1 MPRGPRQPH
10 DAYAALRSANYRR
23 FASGFAV
30 SSTGLQMMGTAVGW
44 EVYDRTDSA
53 MALGYTGLTRA
64 LPVIVLAL
72 PAGQII
78 DLFDRRRVLVLTQ
91 AAFALC
97 LAGLAAVSYFQGPVW
112 LIYAALFLTGCARV
126 FNGPSR
132 SSLLPQIIEPGVF
145 HNAVTWNSGVFQF
158 SAMAGP
164 LAAGV
169 ILAEFHAAWPVYLIT
184 AAGCATFA
192 VSASFIR
199 PREAARATG
208 GFTLRSMAEGVDHLR
223 REKTV
228 LGAIT
233 LDLFAV
239 LLGGATAMLPIYQR
253 DILKVGPEWLG
264 VLRAA
269 PFVGA
274 LVMSLVLAHRPP
286 FRRAGA
292 ALLWSVAGFGA
303 ATAVFGLAPWLWLSV
318 AALTIAGAVD
328 NISVVVRHVLVQV
341 RTPEHLRGRVSA
353 VNTVFI
359 ESSNEL
365 GAFESGLLA
374 AWLGPVFSVVS
385 GGLGTIAV
393 AAWVAWMWPPLRRL
407 GALHEEHI
415 PPAAPAGPAGEGE
428 TRAVEPVSPQSP
440 EA

>member
-1 MPRGPRQPH
+1 MPASPGRSAH
-10 DAYAALRSANYRR
+10 DPYAALRSPNYRR

-30 SSTGLQMMGTAVGW
+30 SSTGLQMMGTAIGW

-53 MALGYTGLTRA
+53 MALGLTGLARA
-64 LPVIVLAL
+64 APVILLAL
-72 PAGQII
+72 PAGQIV
-78 DLFDRRRVLVLTQ
+78 DLVDRRRVLVLTQ
-91 AAFALC
+91 TAFAVII
-97 LAGLAAVSYFQGPVW
+97 AGMAAASFFRAPVW
-112 LIYAALFLTGCARV
+112 FLYVALFLTGCARV

-158 SAMAGP
+158 AAMAGP
-164 LAAGV
+164 LAAG
-169 ILAEFHAAWPVYLIT
+169 LLLKRFDAAWPVYLCT
-184 AAGCATFA
+184 AAACALFA
-192 VSASFIR
+192 LSASFIR
-199 PREAARATG
+199 PRAAARAAG
-208 GFTLRSMAEGVDHLR
+208 GFTLRSMAEGVGHLR
-223 REKTV
+223 REKTI

-269 PFVGA
+269 PYIGA
-274 LVMSLVLAHRPP
+274 LLMSLLLAHRPP

-292 ALLWSVAGFGA
+292 ALLWSVASFGA
-303 ATAVFGLAPWLWLSV
+303 ATIVFGLTTNLWLSI
-318 AALTIAGAVD
+318 AALFIGGAVD
-328 NISVVVRHVLVQV
+328 NISVVIRHVLVQV

-365 GAFESGLLA
+365 GSFESGLVA
-374 AWLGPVFSVVS
+374 HWFGPVVSVVS
-385 GGLGTIAV
+385 GGVGTIVV
-393 AAWVAWMWPPLRRL
+393 AAWIAWMWPQLARL
-407 GALHEEHI
+407 GALHEETI
-415 PPAAPAGPAGEGE
+415 APAPTTDLPREDPP
-428 TRAVEPVSPQSP
+428 TPQSP
-440 EA
+440 PA

>member
-1 MPRGPRQPH
+1 
-10 DAYAALRSANYRR
+10 
-23 FASGFAV
+23 
-30 SSTGLQMMGTAVGW
+30 MGTAIGW
-44 EVYDRTDSA
+44 EIYDRTGSA
-53 MALGYTGLTRA
+53 MALGLTGLARA

-72 PAGQII
+72 PAGQIV
-78 DLFDRRRVLVLTQ
+78 DAFDRRRVLVMTQ
-91 AAFALC
+91 SAFAAVVAL
-97 LAGLAAVSYFQGPVW
+97 LAVASYCRAPVG

-132 SSLLPQIIEPGVF
+132 SSLLPQIVEPGVF

-158 SAMAGP
+158 SAVTGP

-169 ILAEFHAAWPVYLIT
+169 LISAFGAAWPVYVFT
-184 AAGCATFA
+184 AAACGIFA
-192 VSASFIR
+192 VSASLIR
-199 PREAARATG
+199 PRAAARATG
-208 GFTLRSMAEGVDHLR
+208 GFTLRSMAEGLGHLG

-239 LLGGATAMLPIYQR
+239 LLGGATAMLPIYQK
-253 DILKVGPEWLG
+253 DILRVGPEWLG

-269 PFVGA
+269 PFIGA
-274 LVMSLVLAHRPP
+274 LLISLVLAHRPP

-303 ATAVFGLAPWLWLSV
+303 ATVVFGLSTSLWLSI
-318 AALTIAGAVD
+318 AALLIAGAAD

-365 GAFESGLLA
+365 GAFESGLVA
-374 AWLGPVFSVVS
+374 KVFSPVVSVVS
-385 GGLGTIAV
+385 GGIGTIVV
-393 AAWVAWMWPPLRRL
+393 AAWIAWMWPELRKL
-407 GALHEEHI
+407 GSLHD
-415 PPAAPAGPAGEGE
+415 PAPAERESSDPANSSG
-428 TRAVEPVSPQSP
+428 Q
-440 EA
+440 